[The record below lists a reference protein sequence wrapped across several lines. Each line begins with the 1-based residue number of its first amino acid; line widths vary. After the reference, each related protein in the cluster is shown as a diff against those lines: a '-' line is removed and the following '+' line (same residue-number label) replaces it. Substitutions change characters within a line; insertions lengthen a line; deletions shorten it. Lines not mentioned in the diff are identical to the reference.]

1 VVVARIDCMYEKR
14 DRRKFLAE
22 RLFTAL
28 EAWHV
33 DKIEPLLDVAR
44 LADSRGSRQVLRVY
58 ANIVFDYQ
66 RLNIFWLV

>member
-1 VVVARIDCMYEKR
+1 MYEKR